1 MRLIGNENRRK
12 LYIPKNFQLGLGYS
26 IEGKVVREICDKS
39 FLVGYLIEEWYD
51 ESNEKSKITV
61 LYRADKAPP
70 LVYTVNDYALAVSN
84 LMAPYYGDIPEIKK
98 LIGDI
103 PDTKKLMDTIY

>member
-12 LYIPKNFQLGLGYS
+12 LYIPKHLQFGLGYS
-26 IEGKVVREICDKS
+26 INGKVVREICDKS
-39 FLVGYLIEEWYD
+39 FLVGYLVEEWYD

-61 LYRADKAPP
+61 LYSADKIAP
-70 LVYTVNDYALAVSN
+70 LVYTVNDYALTVSN
-84 LMAPYYGDIPEIKK
+84 LIAPYYKDIPEVKK